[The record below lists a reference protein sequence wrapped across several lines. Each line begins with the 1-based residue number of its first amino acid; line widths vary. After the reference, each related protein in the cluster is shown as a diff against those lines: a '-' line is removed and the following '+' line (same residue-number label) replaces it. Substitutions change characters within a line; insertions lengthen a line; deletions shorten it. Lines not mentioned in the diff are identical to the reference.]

1 MIDLDQIENAVRAQS
16 GNSWTT
22 LFRRQGAGWQCILFP
37 RRILTDAEYRA
48 LATRLS
54 APDGGQA
61 LSAAEVRRNA
71 LRHRAS
77 IADEGGSRR
86 GR

>member
-1 MIDLDQIENAVRAQS
+1 MIDLDQIEAAVRAQR
-16 GNSWTT
+16 GNWTT
-22 LFRRQGAGWQCILFP
+22 LFRRHGAGWQCILYP
-37 RRILTDAEYRA
+37 RRTLTDAEYQA
-48 LATRLS
+48 LVARLN